1 MANATASGTGGEIVA
16 DRRTGLIELGGPM
29 LAVLMLAGLLA
40 CASASASQ
48 GIQSFNISPSTTQAG
63 GHPDINVSFSLES
76 PGVPESAQDV
86 IVNTP
91 QGIFGNPNAVSRC
104 SSADFALTQCASSSQ
119 VGLITVYANYKGD
132 PNRLLGTAPIF
143 DRETVGDETS
153 LFSFIVPTL
162 NIPVKI
168 PVAVRTAD
176 DFGLRFTVAGLTQ
189 LAPLSGADVTF
200 WGFPAEAG
208 HDAQRFGKGAP
219 GEPAGCPGV
228 ADTSCVGAPIPAA
241 ITVHPLINNP
251 SQCTGQESTARI
263 AVRTYQDPEQ
273 ISESTATYP
282 ATTGCYSMTFDPVLF
297 ANLTT
302 NQADTPS
309 GLDLRMKAPQPL
321 GFASTPSSIH
331 AATLTLPEGLTIN
344 PDAADG
350 QRACTDADA
359 HFGTEAPADCPD
371 NAKIGTFAIHT
382 PALDG
387 PLPGAIYIAEP
398 KPGDQYRLFL
408 VVDGFGI
415 HAKFIGSFRPDPV
428 TGQVTAAFEN
438 LPETPFEEF
447 EIHLFASDRGLLATP
462 THCRLYELEGDY
474 FPWNDKLPDRRTTQ
488 FLSIDS
494 GPDGSPCS
502 GEARPFAPRLVAGT
516 NIPIAGAF
524 SDFTL
529 KLDRDD
535 GDQFLGD
542 LNFTMPPGFTGDLRG
557 ISYCPEAQIA
567 AAAQNPGR
575 AEQTSP
581 SCPASSLIGTTNVA
595 AGPGSHPFH
604 AIGRMYFAGPFKGAP
619 LSLVA
624 ITPALAGPYD
634 YGTQVVRVALH
645 VDPQTAQ
652 VKAISD
658 TVPAIIGGVPIRLRT
673 IQVNIDR
680 PRFTI
685 NPTNCSPMTVD
696 SQGIGDQGTIAD
708 FSSYFHAVNCRS
720 LGFKPKMTIRQLGSG
735 KGTHRTSNP
744 RLRFDLKTR
753 PGDANVKSIS
763 VTLPTAY
770 AIDQTHLGNICSE
783 KELATSECA
792 GRQPMGE
799 ASTTTPLLDQP
810 ISGFTYAV
818 SGSGGLPRLAFI
830 LNGQVKLVP
839 RAETKT
845 VNGRL
850 QTTVPVVPDA
860 PIGHFRLQLF
870 GGKRGYLVNT
880 RDVCRHVPVIDV
892 DYVGQ
897 NGKTH
902 TQQIKVKA
910 PCGKKPARPKHRQ
923 R

>member
-1 MANATASGTGGEIVA
+1 
-16 DRRTGLIELGGPM
+16 
-29 LAVLMLAGLLA
+29 LAGLILA
-40 CASASASQ
+40 GSLASAPASASQ
-48 GIQSFNISPSTTQAG
+48 GIESFSISPSTTQAG
-63 GHPDINVSFSLES
+63 GHPDINLAFGLES
-76 PGVPESAQDV
+76 PGEPESAQDV

-91 QGIFGNPNAVSRC
+91 QGVFGNPNAVTRC
-104 SSADFALTQCASSSQ
+104 NSADFALTQCASSTQ

-143 DRETVGDETS
+143 DRQTVGDETS

-168 PVAVRTAD
+168 PVAVRTAG
-176 DFGLRFTVAGLTQ
+176 DFGLRFTVTGLTQ
-189 LAPLSGADVTF
+189 LAPLSGANLTF
-200 WGFPAEAG
+200 WGFPADAV

-251 SQCTGQESTARI
+251 SLCTGQELTARI

-273 ISESTATYP
+273 LSEDTATYP

-302 NQADTPS
+302 GHADAPS

-331 AATLTLPEGLTIN
+331 AVTLNLPDGLTIN

-350 QRACTDADA
+350 QQACSDADA
-359 HFGTEAPADCPD
+359 NFGTEAPAECPD
-371 NAKIGTFAIHT
+371 NAKIGSFAINT

-428 TGQVTAAFEN
+428 TGKVTAAFED

-447 EIHLFASDRGLLATP
+447 ELHLFASDRGLLATP
-462 THCRLYELEGDY
+462 THCRLYEVEADF
-474 FPWNDKLPDRRTTQ
+474 FPWNDKLPDRRSTQ

-494 GPDGSPCS
+494 GPGGGPCP
-502 GEARPFAPRLVAGT
+502 GEIRPFAPRLVAGT
-516 NIPIAGAF
+516 TVPTAGAF
-524 SDFTL
+524 SDFVL

-542 LNFTMPPGFTGDLRG
+542 LNFTMPQGFTGDLRG

-567 AAAQNPGR
+567 AAAKRPGR
-575 AEQTSP
+575 VERSSP

-604 AIGRMYFAGPFKGAP
+604 AIGRMYLAGPLKGAP
-619 LSLVA
+619 LSLAA

-645 VDPQTAQ
+645 VNSLTAQ
-652 VKAISD
+652 VRALSD
-658 TVPAIIGGVPIRLRT
+658 TVPSIIGGIPIRMRS

-680 PRFTI
+680 PSFTI
-685 NPTNCSPMTVD
+685 NPTNCAATSVD
-696 SQGIGDQGTIAD
+696 SQGIGDQGSIVD
-708 FSSYFHAVNCRS
+708 FSSYFHAVNCRA
-720 LGFKPKMTIRQLGSG
+720 LPFKPKMTVRQLGG
-735 KGTHRTSNP
+735 RRTTNRSKNSP
-744 RLRFDLKTR
+744 LEFDLRTR
-753 PGDANVKSIS
+753 PGDANLRSLS
-763 VTLPTAY
+763 VTLPVAY

-783 KELATSECA
+783 RELATTQCA
-792 GRQPMGE
+792 GRQPIGT
-799 ASTTTPLLDQP
+799 ATTTTPLLDQP
-810 ISGFTYAV
+810 LTGLAYAV
-818 SGSGGLPRLAFI
+818 SGTGGLPKLAFL
-830 LNGQVKLVP
+830 LNGQVSLVP
-839 RAETKT
+839 RAESRTDRK
-845 VNGRL
+845 GRL
-850 QTTVPVVPDA
+850 RTTVPVIPDA
-860 PIGHFRLQLF
+860 PVGHFRLTLF
-870 GGKRGYLVNT
+870 GAKQGYLINT
-880 RDVCRHVPVIDV
+880 RNLCRKPPSIRIS
-892 DYVGQ
+892 YVAQ
-897 NGKTH
+897 NGRTRKETVRVKTGCP
-902 TQQIKVKA
+902 KRSSS
-910 PCGKKPARPKHRQ
+910 ARRGHHRS
-923 R
+923 RR